1 MVGEEKQRLSECTS
15 PSDIFDCAA
24 VVRKGGVIIFPTDTV
39 YGIGCDPFND
49 LAVKRIFEI
58 KNREKNKPLPVL
70 AATVDR
76 VGKIARMDRVA
87 TTLARSYWP
96 GRLTIVCPLQDRR
109 ISSLVSANSGKIA
122 VRIPGNKCIL
132 KLLRECTYLTGT
144 SANRSGEDPMRD
156 IPQIISSRLAGID
169 RVLDGGYWTDSM
181 ESTVID
187 VCNQMRPI
195 VLRSG
200 AVASD
205 EIFETLRREGLVD
218 KAF

>member
-1 MVGEEKQRLSECTS
+1 MAGGEKQRLSECTS
-15 PSDIFDCAA
+15 PSDILDCAA

-76 VGKIARMDRVA
+76 VGKIARMERVA
-87 TTLARSYWP
+87 TTLARRYWP

-156 IPQIISSRLAGID
+156 IRQIISSRLEGID
-169 RVLDGGYWTDSM
+169 RVLDGGSLTDSM

-205 EIFETLRREGLVD
+205 EIFETLHREGLVD

>member
-156 IPQIISSRLAGID
+156 IRQIISSRLEGID
-169 RVLDGGYWTDSM
+169 RVLDGGSLTDSM

-205 EIFETLRREGLVD
+205 EIFETLRREGLID

>member
-1 MVGEEKQRLSECTS
+1 MVGAERQRLSECTR
-15 PSDIFDCAA
+15 PSDILDCAA
-24 VVRKGGVIIFPTDTV
+24 VVRRGGVIIFPTDTV
-39 YGIGCDPFND
+39 YGIGCDPFNE

-76 VGKIARMDRVA
+76 VGKIARMDTVA
-87 TTLARSYWP
+87 RTLARRYWP

-122 VRIPGNKCIL
+122 VRIPGNKCTL
-132 KLLRECTYLTGT
+132 KLLKECTYLTGT
-144 SANRSGEDPMRD
+144 SANRSGEDSMRE
-156 IPQIISSRLAGID
+156 IWQIISSRLEGID
-169 RVLDGGYWTDSM
+169 RVLSGGSLTDSI

-187 VCNQMRPI
+187 VCNQMHPI
-195 VLRSG
+195 ILRSG

-205 EIFETLRREGLVD
+205 EIFETLRREGLID
-218 KAF
+218 KPF

>member
-1 MVGEEKQRLSECTS
+1 MAGGEKQRLSECTS
-15 PSDIFDCAA
+15 PSDILDCAA

-70 AATVDR
+70 AATVER
-76 VGKIARMDRVA
+76 VGKIARMERVA
-87 TTLARSYWP
+87 TTLARRYWP

-156 IPQIISSRLAGID
+156 IRQIISSRLEGID
-169 RVLDGGYWTDSM
+169 RVLDGGSLTDSM

>member
-15 PSDIFDCAA
+15 PSDILDCAA

-87 TTLARSYWP
+87 TALARRYWP

-156 IPQIISSRLAGID
+156 IWQIISSRLEGID
-169 RVLDGGYWTDSM
+169 RVLDGGSLTDSM

-187 VCNQMRPI
+187 VCNQMHPI

-200 AVASD
+200 AVTSD

>member
-156 IPQIISSRLAGID
+156 IRQIISSRLEGID
-169 RVLDGGYWTDSM
+169 RVLDGGSLTDSM

>member
-144 SANRSGEDPMRD
+144 SANRSGEDSMRD
-156 IPQIISSRLAGID
+156 IWQIISSRLEGID
-169 RVLDGGYWTDSM
+169 RVLDGGSLTDSM